1 MRAKHKAFR
10 LGLTGGMGCGKSTV
24 AGLLAGMGATV
35 LDADAISRELTAP
48 GGASLPAIRVHFGPE
63 VFRSDGSLNR
73 AALATRIFQDT
84 KERRA
89 LEEIIH
95 PTVQSELIAR
105 IEAAEKAGARLLVLD
120 VPLLFECGLDVLC
133 DQVWVVTLPQD
144 VQLLRIQARDGIS
157 REQAMTRIASQMPL
171 AEKERRAHRVIDNN
185 TSPAYLSADLERLYK
200 GLIRSIGHA

>member
-1 MRAKHKAFR
+1 MRAKHKSFR

-24 AGLLAGMGATV
+24 AGLLSGMGATV

-48 GGASLPAIRVHFGPE
+48 GGDALPAIRAHFGPE

-73 AALATRIFQDT
+73 AALASLIFRDT
-84 KERRA
+84 KERRI
-89 LEEIIH
+89 LEGIIH
-95 PTVQSELIAR
+95 PAVQSELIAR
-105 IEAAEKAGARLLVLD
+105 MEAAEKSGARLLVLD

-157 REQAMTRIASQMPL
+157 REQALARIASQMPL

-200 GLIRSIGHA
+200 GLLRSIGHA